1 MNDIYEKSPLRL
13 AKVCLQGPLLCLTH
27 GHASRQCHMAA
38 SAPIYGIIECGIL
51 CFRLSGSLLFDGPRS
66 ISPKRPTHI
75 AGRAIPSFNT
85 LQRHGG
91 PLGFQLMMMMMMETI
106 SLGYIDNPKTLA
118 STAKWSFLRGHP
130 GASQLVRV
138 CSHLVSH
145 VDEGWSSR

>member
-1 MNDIYEKSPLRL
+1 M
-13 AKVCLQGPLLCLTH
+13 
-27 GHASRQCHMAA
+27 
-38 SAPIYGIIECGIL
+38 
-51 CFRLSGSLLFDGPRS
+51 
-66 ISPKRPTHI
+66 
-75 AGRAIPSFNT
+75 
-85 LQRHGG
+85 
-91 PLGFQLMMMMMMETI
+91 MMMMMMETI

>member
-1 MNDIYEKSPLRL
+1 
-13 AKVCLQGPLLCLTH
+13 
-27 GHASRQCHMAA
+27 
-38 SAPIYGIIECGIL
+38 
-51 CFRLSGSLLFDGPRS
+51 
-66 ISPKRPTHI
+66 
-75 AGRAIPSFNT
+75 
-85 LQRHGG
+85 
-91 PLGFQLMMMMMMETI
+91 MMMMMMETI